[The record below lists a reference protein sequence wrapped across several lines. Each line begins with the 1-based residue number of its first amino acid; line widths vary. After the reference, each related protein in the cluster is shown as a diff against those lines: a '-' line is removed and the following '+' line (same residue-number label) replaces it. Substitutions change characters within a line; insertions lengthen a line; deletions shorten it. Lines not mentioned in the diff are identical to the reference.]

1 MPFTMKR
8 KVDQTNHR
16 FRSDRADQFCFIL
29 QEQHH
34 CHIDALTMN
43 AGLHCSLAFHKAEK
57 AKVERQRDA
66 YCQFYIAG
74 IPLQNQ
80 TRRLILR
87 PQRLFPFFSSW

>member
-1 MPFTMKR
+1 
-8 KVDQTNHR
+8 
-16 FRSDRADQFCFIL
+16 
-29 QEQHH
+29 
-34 CHIDALTMN
+34 MN

-87 PQRLFPFFSSW
+87 PHRLFPFFSSW